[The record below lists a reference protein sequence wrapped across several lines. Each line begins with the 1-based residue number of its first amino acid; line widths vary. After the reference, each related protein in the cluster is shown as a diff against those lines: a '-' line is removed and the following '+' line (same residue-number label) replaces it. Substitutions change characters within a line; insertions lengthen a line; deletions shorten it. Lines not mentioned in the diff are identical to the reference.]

1 MIFSLFLSRIMPQL
15 TSMCNFQTHMSKIW
29 QDLQGIFIYG
39 AIFSLLFV
47 LHIVFAA
54 NDLDFLFRLVAIMLS
69 GMIFFC
75 GPCMVFLEKSKVRY
89 SLVYNIGIIVS
100 CPLSIGLG
108 WAYGGMSTSVYIGLF
123 PLVTLIIH
131 YLIRKSYIGHTY
143 GLK

>member
-131 YLIRKSYIGHTY
+131 YLIRISYIGHTY

>member
-15 TSMCNFQTHMSKIW
+15 TSMYNFQTHMSKIW
-29 QDLQGIFIYG
+29 QDLRSIFIYG
-39 AIFSLLFV
+39 AIFCLLFV

-54 NDLDFLFRLVAIMLS
+54 KDLDFLFRLVAIMLS

-131 YLIRKSYIGHTY
+131 YLIKKSHIGHTY

>member
-15 TSMCNFQTHMSKIW
+15 TSMDNFEIDMSNTW
-29 QDLQGIFIYG
+29 QDLQSIFIYG
-39 AIFSLLFV
+39 AIFCLLFV

-54 NDLDFLFRLVAIMLS
+54 NNLDFLFHLVAIMLS
-69 GMIFFC
+69 GIIFFC
-75 GPCMVFLEKSKVRY
+75 GPCLVFLEKSNVRY

-108 WAYGGMSTSVYIGLF
+108 WAYSGMSTSVYIGLF

-131 YLIRKSYIGHTY
+131 YLIKKSYIGHTY

>member
-29 QDLQGIFIYG
+29 QDLQSIFIYG

>member
-75 GPCMVFLEKSKVRY
+75 GPCLIFLEKSNVRY

>member
-29 QDLQGIFIYG
+29 QDLQSIFIYG
-39 AIFSLLFV
+39 AIFCLLFV

-54 NDLDFLFRLVAIMLS
+54 NDLDFLFRLVAIILS

-75 GPCMVFLEKSKVRY
+75 GPCLVFLEKSKVRH

-108 WAYGGMSTSVYIGLF
+108 WAYGGMSPSVYIGLF

-131 YLIRKSYIGHTY
+131 YLIRKSDIGHTY

>member
-131 YLIRKSYIGHTY
+131 YLIKKSHIGHTY

>member
-15 TSMCNFQTHMSKIW
+15 TSMYNFELHMSNTW
-29 QDLQGIFIYG
+29 QDLRSIFIYG
-39 AIFSLLFV
+39 VIFSLLFA

-54 NDLDFLFRLVAIMLS
+54 TNLEFLFRIVAIMLS

-75 GPCMVFLEKSKVRY
+75 GPCLVYLEKSKTRY
-89 SLVYNIGIIVS
+89 SSAYNLGMIIS

-108 WAYGGMSTSVYIGLF
+108 WAYSGMSISSNLVLF
-123 PLVTLIIH
+123 PLLTLIIH
-131 YLIRKSYIGHTY
+131 YSIRKSFIGHTY

>member
-15 TSMCNFQTHMSKIW
+15 TSMYNFQLHMSKTW
-29 QDLQGIFIYG
+29 QDLQSIFIYG
-39 AIFSLLFV
+39 VIFSLLFV

-54 NDLDFLFRLVAIMLS
+54 TNLEFLFRLVAIMLS

-75 GPCMVFLEKSKVRY
+75 GPCLVYLDESTVRY
-89 SLVYNIGIIVS
+89 SSVYNIGMIVS

-108 WAYGGMSTSVYIGLF
+108 WAYGGMSTSLSMVLF
-123 PLVTLIIH
+123 PMITLIIH
-131 YLIRKSYIGHTY
+131 YTIKKIFFGHTY

>member
-15 TSMCNFQTHMSKIW
+15 TSMCNFQTHMSKVW

-75 GPCMVFLEKSKVRY
+75 GPCLIFLEKSNVRY

-123 PLVTLIIH
+123 PLVTLIVH

>member
-75 GPCMVFLEKSKVRY
+75 GPCLVFLEKSKVRY